1 MTLKLKTFACA
12 LLVCGTVSFAQAV
25 GTAGGPSKKEL
36 IARLVQAHQSASDG
50 LARGL
55 LQQPIANLMNGVTQ
69 ALQQVPADKREAA
82 LKAIDADIRK
92 FIEET
97 VPLLRDRS
105 LKIAPEVLGKIFD
118 ERFSEEEL
126 AQLLA
131 WLESPLSKK
140 YAQLGGEIQKTMM
153 ERVVADSRSL
163 IEPRLRALEQTTMK
177 HLGLP
182 AKQAAQPSASGPAKK

>member
-12 LLVCGTVSFAQAV
+12 LLVCGTLSFAQAA

-36 IARLVQAHQSASDG
+36 IARLVQAHQSSSEG

-55 LQQPIANLMNGVTQ
+55 LQQPITALMNGVTQ

-92 FIEET
+92 FMDET

-118 ERFSEEEL
+118 ERFNEEEL
-126 AQLLA
+126 SQLLA

-153 ERVVADSRSL
+153 ERVVADSRGL
-163 IEPRLRALEQTTMK
+163 IEPRLRALEQSAMK

-182 AKQAAQPSASGPAKK
+182 PKPATQAPASGPAKK